1 MGDSA
6 RHRIQNGGVGYDA
19 AVAKSLYSSQVT
31 KNWADFLAG
40 MDRCGHAVQIYGD
53 IGELADSVATYLTS
67 GFEAGE
73 PAVVVAT
80 AEHTEHFLGRLAA
93 LGWDAQR
100 IEREACLRIEDA
112 HATLAAIM
120 QGGASPSRAAFEQV
134 VGGLLDDVAER
145 APGREIRAFGEMVDL
160 LCERGASKAAA
171 ELEELWNDLGRRRR
185 FSLLCGYHLD
195 VFDRASQVETLP
207 DVCRAHS
214 HVLPA
219 SDSVRLARSVDLALE
234 EVLGAA
240 EAGKVYALVGEQIR
254 RGRVPSPQLI
264 LMWVSANMPA
274 LADRI
279 LASARKRYVD
289 AVPA

>member
-1 MGDSA
+1 
-6 RHRIQNGGVGYDA
+6 
-19 AVAKSLYSSQVT
+19 
-31 KNWADFLAG
+31 
-40 MDRCGHAVQIYGD
+40 VQIYAD
-53 IGELADSVATYLTS
+53 ADELADSVAAYLGS

-73 PAVVVAT
+73 PAIVVAT
-80 AEHTEHFLGRLAA
+80 AEHAERFLERLTAQ
-93 LGWDAQR
+93 GWDADR
-100 IEREACLRIEDA
+100 IHHEASLRVEDA
-112 HATLAAIM
+112 EATLAAIM
-120 QGGASPSRAAFEQV
+120 RGGTSPSRAAFEQI
-134 VGGLLDDVAER
+134 VGGLLDYAAKR
-145 APGREIRAFGEMVDL
+145 APGREVRVFGEMVDL
-160 LCERGASKAAA
+160 LSERGDTEAAA

-195 VFDRASQVETLP
+195 VFDLASQVGTLP

-214 HVLPA
+214 HVLPG
-219 SDSVRLARSVDLALE
+219 SDSARLARSVDLALE

-254 RGRVPSPQLI
+254 RGRIPSAQLV

-279 LASARKRYVD
+279 LTSARKRYVE

>member
-1 MGDSA
+1 
-6 RHRIQNGGVGYDA
+6 
-19 AVAKSLYSSQVT
+19 
-31 KNWADFLAG
+31 
-40 MDRCGHAVQIYGD
+40 VQIYAD
-53 IGELADSVATYLTS
+53 LEVLAGSVATYLAR

-80 AEHTEHFLGRLAA
+80 AEHAEHFLGALAA
-93 LGWDAQR
+93 AGWDASR
-100 IEREACLRIEDA
+100 IGREAFLRVENA
-112 HATLAAIM
+112 EATLAAIM
-120 QGGASPSRAAFEQV
+120 QGGTRPSRAAFEQI
-134 VGGLLDDVAER
+134 VGGLLDDAAKV
-145 APGREIRAFGEMVDL
+145 APGRETRAFGEMVDL
-160 LCERGASKAAA
+160 LCERGDTHAAA

-185 FSLLCGYHLD
+185 FSLLCGYRLD
-195 VFDRASQVETLP
+195 VFDRAAQVGTLP

-219 SDSVRLARSVDLALE
+219 SDSARLARSVDLALE

-254 RGRVPSPQLI
+254 RGRVPSPQLV

-279 LASARKRYVD
+279 LASARKRYLE

>member
-1 MGDSA
+1 
-6 RHRIQNGGVGYDA
+6 
-19 AVAKSLYSSQVT
+19 
-31 KNWADFLAG
+31 
-40 MDRCGHAVQIYGD
+40 
-53 IGELADSVATYLTS
+53 
-67 GFEAGE
+67 
-73 PAVVVAT
+73 
-80 AEHTEHFLGRLAA
+80 
-93 LGWDAQR
+93 
-100 IEREACLRIEDA
+100 
-112 HATLAAIM
+112 M
-120 QGGASPSRAAFEQV
+120 QGGASPSRAAFEQI

-254 RGRVPSPQLI
+254 RGRVPVAAAHADVGQREHARARGPHPGVGAQALRRRCSGLRQLRSRGGGTRTPG
-264 LMWVSANMPA
+264 LRFWRPPLYQLSYAPMREE
-274 LADRI
+274 L
-279 LASARKRYVD
+279 
-289 AVPA
+289 

>member
-1 MGDSA
+1 
-6 RHRIQNGGVGYDA
+6 
-19 AVAKSLYSSQVT
+19 VAKSLYSSQVT

-40 MDRCGHAVQIYGD
+40 SDRCAHAVQIYAD
-53 IGELADSVATYLTS
+53 LDELADSVATYLAC
-67 GFEAGE
+67 GFEAGG

-80 AEHTEHFLGRLAA
+80 AEHAEHFLARLAA
-93 LGWDAQR
+93 LGWDAPR
-100 IEREACLRIEDA
+100 IEREAVLRIEDA
-112 HATLAAIM
+112 DATLAAIM
-120 QGGASPSRAAFEQV
+120 QGGNRPSRTAFEQI
-134 VGGLLDDVAER
+134 VGDLLDDAAER
-145 APGREIRAFGEMVDL
+145 APGREVRAFGEMVDL
-160 LCERGASKAAA
+160 LCQRGASKAAA

-195 VFDRASQVETLP
+195 VFDRALQVGTLP

-214 HVLPA
+214 HVLAA
-219 SDSVRLARSVDLALE
+219 SDSARLARSVDLALE
-234 EVLGAA
+234 EVLGPA

-254 RGRVPSPQLI
+254 RGRVPSAQLI